1 MKNMS
6 TSSDGSFSLRSH
18 PHQTLKE
25 HLEGVTQ
32 IALQIYDS
40 NNTNQSLREIVRK
53 ICMAHDFAKST
64 SFFQDYLNY
73 HELKEKT
80 DFEKTDKRIFGNEKN
95 HALLSAFFAYWWLP
109 IEYKFIGFLIVKRHH
124 GSVIDARD
132 EVNLQND
139 YFNLKKQV
147 DDIKN
152 NHRNEVEKIYGFDL
166 NDFFDFINE
175 KNIRLLRK
183 HFRDLDDVDI
193 SKIMEF
199 NYLYSLLLTADKL
212 QLIKEIPNISDQKP
226 AFYVENYKN
235 DLRDEIL
242 KKNPLL
248 VGSEIFKMRDMMF
261 RDVKKELEN
270 TDLKKESFFS
280 INVPTGAGKTFLAYY
295 SALYIAEKI
304 KNDFHH
310 DSRIIYAL
318 PYMSIIDQNYAEL
331 EKIISYNENGVNN
344 LKSTEILK
352 HHSFSEIKYES
363 EDVVYKNY
371 DARFCFENWQS
382 RMITTTFVQLFN
394 TIFKIGKN
402 STSHRFHTLKNSV
415 IILDEVQIIE
425 EKYFPIIKSF
435 MATLAN
441 DYGVKFILVTATM
454 PILIE
459 THELIPNKKYYF
471 QNLNRIKIYNN
482 THEEVTIDDFKNI
495 VLNDISKN
503 DDKSFLIVL
512 NTIKSAKDV
521 FLYLREKTH
530 RKCIYLST
538 EIYPKARL
546 EKIDFI
552 KNASEKTIVISTQLI
567 EAGVDIDM
575 DIIYRDFSPLDSINQ
590 TSGRAN
596 RNGGNE
602 IGLVKIYRLTDGP
615 NGAYFH
621 SYIYPTFLTEITRM
635 ILEDKYEISENE
647 IFDLNES
654 YSKEVIKKASFDI
667 SDDIFNYMKKLDLKK
682 MRDSFELIN
691 SDYRFKEDIFIA
703 ADDEFNRIIN
713 ELISVKKQIK
723 KNGNSIERNTAIKNL
738 VRILNQ
744 YKISLNK
751 TTYDSIKDSLYEIE
765 DFDLKYLPLKVGSL
779 PVYSEEEGI
788 ISNNQSIEIF

>member
-280 INVPTGAGKTFLAYY
+280 INIPTGAGKTFLAYY

-402 STSHRFHTLKNSV
+402 STSHRFHILKNSV

-546 EKIDFI
+546 EKINFI

-602 IGLVKIYRLTDGP
+602 IGLVKIYRLKDGP
-615 NGAYFH
+615 DGAYFH

-635 ILEDKYEISENE
+635 VLEDKYEISENE

-703 ADDEFNRIIN
+703 ADDEFNRNIN
-713 ELISVKKQIK
+713 ELILVKKQIK
-723 KNGNSIERNTAIKNL
+723 KNGNSIEKNTAIKNL
-738 VRILNQ
+738 VRSLNQ

-751 TTYDSIKDSLYEIE
+751 KTYDSIKDSLYEIE

-779 PVYSEEEGI
+779 CVYSEEEGI